1 MVMTAALMMTGCSSD
16 DGDTP
21 QPPQPTPQEEKL
33 PITIKANV
41 WQMMDGTRATTFDNT
56 DSIQSEGHFFCTAY
70 DAGTIT
76 VNTFS
81 GVNSQVDWDNTVSKW
96 TFADG
101 VHRWPDSGS
110 LDFFAYMPATQPTYI
125 TAITYAAGAPSF
137 TCDMRRTVDKE
148 FIWALT
154 TGQNKETNGRDG
166 VTMTFKHPFARIY
179 FQLSEESGTHIK
191 INSITISGSDFYHTG
206 TCTLSSDGTT
216 STSTWSNKGGA
227 AALGT
232 LDIDTPYIVIP
243 NDYGSNESTKTI
255 SVEAE
260 WDDWSKVTKT
270 ITSSPLT
277 INWQA
282 GFSYTYTLTISKY
295 GLKVDTSKYT
305 EQW

>member
-70 DAGTIT
+70 DAGTTT

-81 GVNSQVDWDNTVSKW
+81 EVNSQVDWDNTVSKW

-101 VHRWPDSGS
+101 VHKWPDSGS
-110 LDFFAYMPATQPTYI
+110 LDFFAYMPVTQPAYI
-125 TAITYAAGAPSF
+125 TAITHAVSGDPAVPRPYF
-137 TCDMRRTVDKE
+137 TCDMTRTVDKE

-154 TGQNKETNGRDG
+154 PGQNKETNGRDG

-206 TCTLSSDGTT
+206 TCTFDGT
-216 STSTWSNKGGA
+216 TSTWSNKGGT
-227 AALGT
+227 AALGD
-232 LDIDTPYIVIP
+232 LALNTPYIVIP
-243 NDYGSNESTKTI
+243 NDYGSTKTI